1 MTRTSY
7 PLGIDVGGTGIK
19 GAPVDLDKGAF
30 ASERIRFET
39 PAGASPDAV
48 ADVIAQIVEHFADM
62 IGDEPIGVTIP
73 GVVQHG
79 VVRTAANIDKAWIGT
94 NAEELISAHIGRD
107 VLVVNDA
114 DAAGIAENFYG
125 AAKDTDGLVL
135 VTTLGTGIGTAVIN
149 DGVLVPNSELGHI
162 EVDPAQH
169 VVPAE
174 GLAQALDL
182 DGVHVR
188 PPACRLRRSRATS
201 QSVKRAS
208 GIVIATNRTAAAK
221 YEPNVN
227 DALASI
233 CDWLNASIT
242 PSVPTRA
249 VSFCRPMKSFS
260 SGGITLRTACG
271 KITKRSAWKRDRPSE
286 RAAASWLGCTDSI
299 PAR

>member
-162 EVDPAQH
+162 EVEGHDAETRAAHSAKEREELSYGKWAKRLTKYYTSLESLLWPDLFVVGGGVSKKADKFLPLLDIRTPI
-169 VVPAE
+169 VPAKLE
-174 GLAQALDL
+174 NAA
-182 DGVHVR
+182 
-188 PPACRLRRSRATS
+188 
-201 QSVKRAS
+201 
-208 GIVIATNRTAAAK
+208 GIVGAAR
-221 YEPNVN
+221 
-227 DALASI
+227 LAH
-233 CDWLNASIT
+233 
-242 PSVPTRA
+242 
-249 VSFCRPMKSFS
+249 
-260 SGGITLRTACG
+260 
-271 KITKRSAWKRDRPSE
+271 DRHVK
-286 RAAASWLGCTDSI
+286 
-299 PAR
+299 